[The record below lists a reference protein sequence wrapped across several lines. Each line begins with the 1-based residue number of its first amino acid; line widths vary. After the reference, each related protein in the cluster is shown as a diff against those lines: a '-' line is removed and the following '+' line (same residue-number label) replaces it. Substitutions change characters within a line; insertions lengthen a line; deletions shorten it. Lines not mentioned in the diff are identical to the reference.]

1 MFSIFKRK
9 GKTLEPITFETL
21 GCDMHSHLIAGIDDG
36 SPDLETSVEIV
47 KNLQSLGFKKIIT
60 TPHVMH
66 DFYRNTPDIILGGL
80 KDLQV
85 ELKKQCIDVE
95 VSAAAE
101 YYVDYD
107 FEAKVDEGEKF
118 LTMGDNQILIETS
131 FISAP
136 PNFGETIFKLQLA
149 GYKITLAHPERYGFM
164 SFEDLKTYKIRSV
177 DLQLNL
183 LSLLG
188 YYGKPAQMMA
198 EKLIDNN
205 MVDYVGTDCHNLHQA
220 TLYSQCFT
228 NKHWHK
234 LVASGTLKN
243 KSLL

>member
-1 MFSIFKRK
+1 MFSFFKRK
-9 GKTLEPITFETL
+9 NKTLDPITFESL
-21 GCDMHSHLIAGIDDG
+21 GCDMHSHMIAGVDDG
-36 SPDLETSVEIV
+36 SPDLETSVELV
-47 KNLQSLGFKKIIT
+47 KKMKDLGFKKAIT

-80 KDLQV
+80 QDLQD
-85 ELKKQCIDVE
+85 ELKKQSIDVE

-101 YYVDYD
+101 YYIDYD
-107 FEAKVDEGEKF
+107 FESKVDAGEKF

-136 PNFGETIFKLQLA
+136 PNFSDTIFKLQLA
-149 GYKITLAHPERYGFM
+149 GYKIILAHPERYGFM
-164 SFEDLKTYKIRSV
+164 NFEDLQTYKTRSLS
-177 DLQLNL
+177 LQINL

-188 YYGKPAQMMA
+188 YYGKPAKQMA

-220 TLYSQCFT
+220 GLYSKCFT
-228 NKHWHK
+228 NPYWHK
-234 LVASGTLKN
+234 LIESGTLKN
-243 KSLL
+243 HTL

>member
-1 MFSIFKRK
+1 MFSFFKRK
-9 GKTLEPITFETL
+9 ERSLEPITFESL
-21 GCDMHSHLIAGIDDG
+21 GCDMHSHMIAGIDDG
-36 SPDLETSVEIV
+36 SPDLETSVELV
-47 KNLQSLGFKKIIT
+47 KKIHSLGIKKVIT

-66 DFYRNTPDIILGGL
+66 DFYRNTPDIILGVL
-80 KDLQV
+80 KDLQG
-85 ELKKQCIDVE
+85 ELKKQSVDVE

-101 YYVDYD
+101 YYIDFD
-107 FEAKVDEGEKF
+107 FESKVDAGEKF

-149 GYKITLAHPERYGFM
+149 GYKIILAHPERYGFM
-164 SFEDLKTYKIRSV
+164 SFEDLKTYKTRSLS
-177 DLQLNL
+177 LQINL

-188 YYGKPAQMMA
+188 FYGKPVRLMA

-220 TLYSQCFT
+220 SLYSKCFT
-228 NKHWHK
+228 NKYWHK
-234 LVASGTLKN
+234 LVESGTLKN
-243 KSLL
+243 HTL

>member
-1 MFSIFKRK
+1 MFSFFKRK
-9 GKTLEPITFETL
+9 ERSLEPITFESL
-21 GCDMHSHLIAGIDDG
+21 GCDMHSHMIAGIDDG
-36 SPDLETSVEIV
+36 SPDLETSVELV
-47 KNLQSLGFKKIIT
+47 KKIHSLGFKKVIT

-66 DFYRNTPDIILGGL
+66 DFYRNTPDIILEGL
-80 KDLQV
+80 KDLQG
-85 ELKKQCIDVE
+85 ELKKQSVDVE

-101 YYVDYD
+101 YYIDFD
-107 FEAKVDEGEKF
+107 FESKVDAGEKF

-149 GYKITLAHPERYGFM
+149 GYKIILAHPERYGFM
-164 SFEDLKTYKIRSV
+164 SFEDLKTYKTRSLS
-177 DLQLNL
+177 LQINL

-188 YYGKPAQMMA
+188 FYGKPVRLMA

-220 TLYSQCFT
+220 SLYSKCFT
-228 NKHWHK
+228 NKYWHK
-234 LVASGTLKN
+234 LVESGTLKN
-243 KSLL
+243 HTL